1 MQSAGNLHCGRTEG
15 PGLNAL
21 RRYPVL
27 RELHGRFSAIR
38 YFWVGPMGATKQVGR
53 FSPLLF
59 PRFPNNGQ
67 NNSTC
72 GRDAMANISGVW
84 WGYRLPRILPAGRAG
99 GVGLRGAR
107 VTGAQGHIP
116 CPGIIGILRIPELT
130 QRLHVQPGYQWAPVF
145 RGPG

>member
-59 PRFPNNGQ
+59 PRFPKMGETIRHADGMRWQ
-67 NNSTC
+67 TYQ
-72 GRDAMANISGVW
+72 ASG
-84 WGYRLPRILPAGRAG
+84 GDTAYLEFSPP
-99 GVGLRGAR
+99 
-107 VTGAQGHIP
+107 GAQ
-116 CPGIIGILRIPELT
+116 
-130 QRLHVQPGYQWAPVF
+130 AA
-145 RGPG
+145 